1 MVRLTWKAA
10 FAFALTLAA
19 LLSGTRF
26 TSPAA
31 AQSGSFS
38 VVASPN
44 RGNKANQLNGIAAAA
59 PSAIWSVGSYNA
71 GPYVNSL
78 RTLIESWNGTS
89 WSLAFSPNP
98 ATNTGDYDSLQ
109 GVATISTTNV
119 WAVGYS
125 GNVSAVADRGLI
137 EHWNG
142 ISWTIVPSAQPY
154 TTQDL
159 YAVAAT
165 SASDVWAVG
174 QYTNYNPLSQYGG
187 LIEHWN
193 GHVWSNVA
201 NPSTNGLYGVAALAS
216 NNAWAVGGSQILRWD
231 GTAWSIVPSPQPSN
245 PANGYVL
252 QAVSAVSVSDVW
264 AVGYQEIASGEGY
277 TYDALIEHWD
287 GSTWTISPSAGGIY
301 LFGVTALSAN
311 NVWAVGDVGGLSLV
325 EKWDGTRWTI
335 VTSPNVGSSNN
346 TFQAVAAV
354 PSTGDVWAAGEF
366 FNATTSTFRTLIER
380 CQAC

>member
-1 MVRLTWKAA
+1 
-10 FAFALTLAA
+10 
-19 LLSGTRF
+19 
-26 TSPAA
+26 
-31 AQSGSFS
+31 
-38 VVASPN
+38 VASPN
-44 RGNKANQLNGIAAAA
+44 RGTKANQLNGIAAAA

-78 RTLIESWNGTS
+78 RTLIENWNGTS
-89 WSLAFSPNP
+89 WSLVLSPNP
-98 ATNTGDYDSLQ
+98 ATNAGDYDSLQ
-109 GVATISTTNV
+109 GVTAISTTNV

-142 ISWTIVPSAQPY
+142 TAWTIVTSAQPY

-159 YAVAAT
+159 YAIAAT
-165 SASDVWAVG
+165 SAGDVWAVG
-174 QYTNYNPLSQYGG
+174 QYTNYNPSSQYGG

-193 GHVWSNVA
+193 GQAWSNVA
-201 NPSTNGLYGVAALAS
+201 NPSTTGLYGVGALAS
-216 NNAWAVGGSQILRWD
+216 NNAWAVGGSQVLHWD
-231 GTAWSIVPSPQPSN
+231 GTAWSIVSSPQPN
-245 PANGYVL
+245 PGNGYVL
-252 QAVSAVSVSDVW
+252 QAVSAVSASNVW

-287 GSTWTISPSAGGIY
+287 GSAWTISPNAGGTY

-311 NVWAVGDVGGLSLV
+311 SVWAVGDVGGLGLV
-325 EKWDGTRWTI
+325 EKWDGTQWTV
-335 VTSPNVGSSNN
+335 VTSQNVGSSNN
-346 TFQAVAAV
+346 TFQAVTAV

-366 FNATTSTFRTLIER
+366 FNTTTSTFRTLIER